1 MDNPETKATLRTKDK
16 GQKKKQRTQRQDEKQ
31 KMCNTDT

>member
-16 GQKKKQRTQRQDEKQ
+16 GQKKQRTQRQDEKQ